1 MQGLAME
8 RSPNVF
14 GKRSDVQPSIGRFEK
29 KACDEEKHPADIAV
43 YCDLR
48 RDVHRGCA
56 AIAGQSEA
64 REFTVELD
72 SGT

>member
-1 MQGLAME
+1 MQGLTTE
-8 RSPNVF
+8 NTPNAF
-14 GKRSDVQPSIGRFEK
+14 GKRSDVRPSIGRFEK
-29 KACDEEKHPADIAV
+29 HVCDAEKHPADIAV